1 MSIVE
6 KCDFVQVG
14 GSLEHI
20 TVFILN
26 SKTFLSFSSRRRS
39 HFLFVFMLYDPVN
52 NFSFMSGQFPVFLGY

>member
-20 TVFILN
+20 TVFTIN
-26 SKTFLSFSSRRRS
+26 SKTFLRFSSRRRS
-39 HFLFVFMLYDPVN
+39 HFLFVLMLYVPVK
-52 NFSFMSGQFPVFLGY
+52 NFSIMSGQFPVFLGY